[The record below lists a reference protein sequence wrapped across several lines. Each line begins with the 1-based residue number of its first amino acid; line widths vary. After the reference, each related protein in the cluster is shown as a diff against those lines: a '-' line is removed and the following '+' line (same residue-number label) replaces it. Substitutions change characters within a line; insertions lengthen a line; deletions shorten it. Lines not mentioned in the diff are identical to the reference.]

1 MSLQTDYFL
10 YFAGYWAEIDEP
22 LRACLSDL
30 MTSDV
35 ATRRSGWI
43 TLFKRSNA
51 LELALALDLVIQQ
64 HAAARMGDRPE
75 IEREYLRTA
84 AIELLRA
91 DPIVGRSRWQ
101 GHPIPCASHI
111 VALRTFG
118 KVAGADDAD
127 LVSALYAAHPR
138 STDWESAWVLA
149 ATAVLRQTA
158 GEQAKQLIQQLLAL
172 SLQDGVADSVR
183 CEAVLAIDVSS
194 DPSVEPVLHEIF
206 RTTAGDVKVEAVAA
220 LAVRSAVDDDERRFI
235 RDLLD
240 GAVLSGIVT
249 LRKADLLSAIGT

>member
-1 MSLQTDYFL
+1 M
-10 YFAGYWAEIDEP
+10 A
-22 LRACLSDL
+22 R
-30 MTSDV
+30 
-35 ATRRSGWI
+35 TRRQTRSAAMKLDFRWRWI
-43 TLFKRSNA
+43 
-51 LELALALDLVIQQ
+51 ALATLLLV
-64 HAAARMGDRPE
+64 A
-75 IEREYLRTA
+75 
-84 AIELLRA
+84 
-91 DPIVGRSRWQ
+91 
-101 GHPIPCASHI
+101 
-111 VALRTFG
+111 
-118 KVAGADDAD
+118 
-127 LVSALYAAHPR
+127 
-138 STDWESAWVLA
+138 SAWVLA